1 MPDDL
6 SPGNRQARHRGGVLS
21 IHILHTEWSS
31 GWGGQE
37 LRVVAESAAFRAR
50 GYQVLIAC
58 QPDSMIRPRAEE
70 AGIPVIP
77 VVLKKGPR
85 PASVRKAMRIIRE
98 YHVDVVH
105 THSSVDAWNFGLA
118 ARLLGVPVVRSRHLS
133 TRISRSPLSYL
144 LYMMLAD
151 RVITSGQAIKDVMV
165 ARNKMRPERIVSIP
179 AGIDEKRFSPS
190 VDATG
195 VRREFGL
202 SDGDFVVGIV
212 AVLRSWKGHQYLIEA
227 VAQLRRQG
235 VPVKLL
241 IVGAGPQEANLRRM
255 IHEKELEG
263 IAILTGH
270 RKDVPSLMKAMQ
282 CLVLPSTDN
291 EATSQVLPQAMAM
304 KVAVIATD
312 VGGLAEVVI
321 DHDTGLLVPPHDPNA
336 LAEAIH
342 WIQQHPQETRQMAER
357 GYEHALA
364 NFTFDRMIERTEQ
377 VYLDVLKSKQRSPR

>member
-1 MPDDL
+1 M
-6 SPGNRQARHRGGVLS
+6 S

-37 LRVVAESAAFRAR
+37 LRVVAESVAFRAR
-50 GYQVLIAC
+50 GYQITIAC
-58 QPDSMIRPRAEE
+58 QPDSMILPRAQE
-70 AGIPVIP
+70 AGIPVIQL
-77 VVLKKGPR
+77 VLKKGLR
-85 PASVRKAMRIIRE
+85 PASVLQAMRIIRE
-98 YHVDVVH
+98 YHVDLVH

-165 ARNKMRPERIVSIP
+165 ERNKMRPERIVSIP
-179 AGIDEKRFSPS
+179 AGIDEKRFAPS

-202 SDGDFVVGIV
+202 GDGDFVVGIV

-336 LAEAIH
+336 LAEAIR
-342 WIQQHPQETRQMAER
+342 WIHEHPQETRQMAER
-357 GYEHALA
+357 GYAHALA